1 MLRKSKHY
9 HQQPY
14 FKSEMNLEKK
24 RQQRNDRSVMSPVRD
39 VKLGPNM
46 NNKQKWESLQRKIS
60 ALRVEND

>member
-60 ALRVEND
+60 ALRV